1 MTDVP
6 LARVWQLPDGTECL
20 LFKNTSADNWELR
33 VIRGAETLRA
43 EQFSNPITAMDEGKS
58 WRAAFSLSA

>member
-1 MTDVP
+1 MNDVP
-6 LARVWQLPDGTECL
+6 LARMWLLPDGTECL
-20 LFKNTSADNWELR
+20 LFKNVSADKWELR

>member
-1 MTDVP
+1 MTEVP

-20 LFKNTSADNWELR
+20 LFKNITADKWELR
-33 VIRGAETLRA
+33 VIRGAETLRR
-43 EQFSNPITAMDEGKS
+43 EQFGNPITAMDEGKS